1 MNQLPAVQS
10 RPAAVVGGHP
20 FEPRNIEEA
29 LKLAGTLAD
38 SGLVPSAL
46 RGKPSD
52 VLVVMMKGRELGLGA
67 MAALGSIHVIEGKAT
82 LSADLIVGLILK
94 SGKCE
99 YFTLVES
106 TREKATYRTKRKDSP
121 HEVQLTFTID
131 DARQAGLLG
140 KSNWKAWTPDMLCA
154 RCSSRLG
161 REVYPDVAAGLYE
174 EDEGDEIRGGTTGN
188 HPKAL
193 AQEETRPRTVDA
205 LKAELSAKLQP
216 GMAKVIDVA
225 KSTPPP
231 KQAEP
236 AQELDVDPFADLPS
250 TQAEPI
256 QPQTALEFE
265 EECLKNPMRWLAF
278 ITPSSVEHRLKLGA
292 RMGETWGAW
301 DEWSGK
307 SWWKGKAAKYTP
319 DVAVLGGKGG
329 GRHSIMQAVVKFA
342 EDKIKGGSSVDTLG
356 AGAVVA
362 DYCLAMMEERYER
375 MEALGLDPTVS
386 GDAQEGGE

>member
-10 RPAAVVGGHP
+10 RPTAVVGGHP

-82 LSADLIVGLILK
+82 LSADLIVGLLLK

-106 TREKATYRTKRKDSP
+106 SATKATYRTKRKDSP
-121 HEVQLTFTID
+121 HETALTFSIE
-131 DARQAGLLG
+131 DAKQAGLLG
-140 KSNWKAWTPDMLCA
+140 KANWKNYPAQMLRA
-154 RCSSRLG
+154 RCSADLA
-161 REVYPDVAAGLYE
+161 REVFPDVAAGLYE
-174 EDEGDEIRGGTTGN
+174 EDEGDEIRGGT
-188 HPKAL
+188 
-193 AQEETRPRTVDA
+193 AQPPAQETRPRTVDA

-236 AQELDVDPFADLPS
+236 EPQELDVDPFADLPS
-250 TQAEPI
+250 TQADLI

>member
-29 LKLAGTLAD
+29 LKLAGTLAE

-82 LSADLIVGLILK
+82 LSADLIVGLLLK
-94 SGKCE
+94 SGKCD

-106 TREKATYRTKRKDSP
+106 SAVKATYRTKRKDSQ
-121 HEVQLTFTID
+121 HETMLTFTIE
-131 DARQAGLLG
+131 DAKQAGLLG
-140 KSNWKAWTPDMLCA
+140 KANWKNYPAQMLRA
-154 RCSSRLG
+154 RCSADLA
-161 REVYPDVAAGLYE
+161 REVFPDVAAGLYDD
-174 EDEGDEIRGGTTGN
+174 DEGDEIRGGTVQ
-188 HPKAL
+188 PA
-193 AQEETRPRTVDA
+193 AQETRPRTVDA

-231 KQAEP
+231 KQPEP
-236 AQELDVDPFADLPS
+236 VQELDVDPFADLPS
-250 TQAEPI
+250 TQAEPV

-265 EECLKNPMRWLAF
+265 EECLRNPLRWLAF

-301 DEWSGK
+301 EEWSGK

-342 EDKIKGGSSVDTLG
+342 EEKIKGGSTVDTLG

-375 MEALGLDPTVS
+375 MEALGLDPTKS